1 MLFLKCFTT
10 LVFFFSH
17 GKSVRKKEKRSLYV
31 VWCFV
36 RSCSCFCP
44 EGRCFLREVPHGSCS
59 HCFFSTFVLS
69 LYLCGRLYFCLCLC
83 FCSSSRGFPIGLKSV
98 SFRHHVSHHSHRRP
112 PAPRPTFP
120 RGPPLHGTN
129 SKQHPRNTLVQPAVF
144 QPRRNAS
151 WPRQSTRD
159 TKNAIVPWCRARPHA
174 TSAPLAT
181 LNSATQDRDL
191 TYRLS
196 PGALRGRPFPGFHET
211 RPS

>member
-1 MLFLKCFTT
+1 MSAAVVPVFARRGDAFREMYHTD
-10 LVFFFSH
+10 LVRIVSSLH
-17 GKSVRKKEKRSLYV
+17 LSVPLS
-31 VWCFV
+31 
-36 RSCSCFCP
+36 SS
-44 EGRCFLREVPHGSCS
+44 
-59 HCFFSTFVLS
+59 LS
-69 LYLCGRLYFCLCLC
+69 LSLSLSLFPLFPTWPVHWVEVLFPSATIFRPLTPEAPATP
-83 FCSSSRGFPIGLKSV
+83 SGFPRAAALSRRG
-98 SFRHHVSHHSHRRP
+98 HSNQR
-112 PAPRPTFP
+112 
-120 RGPPLHGTN
+120 L
-129 SKQHPRNTLVQPAVF
+129 RNTLVQSAVF